1 MNTSYRTRR
10 QLLDE
15 LQDIT
20 SRMMEAEET
29 LRAIRGGEVDALVG
43 STAEGDR
50 IFTLT
55 GAEYPYRVMVET
67 MNEGAVT
74 LASDGTI
81 LYCNQRFAE
90 IVKMSLE
97 KVIGSSIYRY
107 ISSKDLQLFEA
118 LVEQGLQENS
128 KVELALQTGGEN
140 SAPVLLSISALQPTD
155 MPGAVCMVITD
166 LTEQKRNEEMLAE
179 EKLTTQILNQ
189 AAEMLV
195 LCDHQ
200 GRIVRASESTNRLF
214 GRSPIFHTFDETFHL
229 LYPDGDPFV
238 LLSAIKAK
246 FLHAIDVTFK
256 HGDNESFSFLLS
268 ANSLITHKG
277 VIGIVVVMVDI
288 TDRKR
293 MEEELQNAYDG
304 LEERVAER
312 TAQLVESNTALKQ
325 EIAKRIIIGEELKES
340 RERLRNLTKHLQK
353 IREQERAFLSRELHD
368 ELGQSLTGMKM
379 DIRWVERRLPED
391 SALILERLHSIIVL
405 IDDAILSV
413 QRISMAL
420 RPPALDDFGLSEAI
434 KLALTNFEKK
444 THLTCKFISTPQRI
458 VLNKEIST
466 EIFRI
471 FQEAFTN
478 ITRHAGAI
486 NVTIL
491 LQNTGDKLIM
501 EVRDDGRGITKKE
514 IMDHTSIGLTGM
526 RERAYAM
533 EGNLTIVGIRGKG
546 TILTLNVPLNE
557 GKEKHTETIKRGL
570 KKALEEA

>member
-1 MNTSYRTRR
+1 MNKSYRTRR
-10 QLLDE
+10 QLLNE
-15 LQDIT
+15 LQELT
-20 SRMMEAEET
+20 ARMMEAEET
-29 LRAIRGGEVDALVG
+29 LRAIVGGEVDGLVV
-43 STAEGDR
+43 SAVEGDQL
-50 IFTLT
+50 FTLS
-55 GAEYPYRVMVET
+55 GADHPYRIMVET

-74 LASDGTI
+74 LTADGTI
-81 LYCNQRFAE
+81 LYCNQRFVD
-90 IVKMSLE
+90 ILQGSLE
-97 KVIGSSIYRY
+97 NVLGSAIYHY
-107 ISSKDLQLFEA
+107 IAAKDLQLFKA
-118 LVEQGLQENS
+118 LVEQGLKENS
-128 KVELALQTGGEN
+128 KVELALRTGGEN
-140 SAPVLLSISALQPTD
+140 YAPVLLSVSPLQPKD
-155 MPGAVCMVITD
+155 MPGAMCIVVTD

-200 GRIVRASESTNRLF
+200 GRIIRASQSTNRF
-214 GRSPIFHTFDETFHL
+214 FDRSPIFQTFDEAFHL
-229 LYPDGDPFV
+229 LYPDGTPCV
-238 LLSAIKAK
+238 LLSAMSDKS
-246 FLHAIDVTFK
+246 LHAVEVTFK

-268 ANSLITHKG
+268 ANSLSTHKG

-288 TDRKR
+288 TERRRTEK
-293 MEEELQNAYDG
+293 ELQEAYDG

-312 TAQLVESNTALKQ
+312 TAQLVESNTSLEQ
-325 EIAKRIIIGEELKES
+325 EIAQRIIIGEELKES
-340 RERLRNLTKHLQK
+340 RERLRNLTKHLQN

-368 ELGQSLTGMKM
+368 ELGQTLTGMKM
-379 DIRWVERRLPED
+379 DIRWIERRLPED
-391 SALILERLHSIIVL
+391 SALILARLHSIIVL

-434 KLALTNFEKK
+434 KLALTDFEKK

-458 VLNKEIST
+458 VLNREIST

-546 TILTLNVPLNE
+546 TILTLTVPLNE
-557 GKEKHTETIKRGL
+557 GKEEHTETIKRGL

>member
-1 MNTSYRTRR
+1 MNKSYRTRR

-20 SRMMEAEET
+20 SRMVESEET
-29 LRAIRGGEVDALVG
+29 LRAIQAGEVDGLVV

-50 IFTLT
+50 IFTLS
-55 GAEYPYRVMVET
+55 GADRPYRVMVET
-67 MNEGAVT
+67 MNEGAIT

-81 LYCNQRFAE
+81 LYCNQRFVD
-90 IVKMSLE
+90 IVKGSLE
-97 KVIGSSIYRY
+97 KVIGSSIYHY
-107 ISSKDLQLFEA
+107 ISSKDFQLFEA
-118 LVEQGLQENS
+118 LVGRGLEGNS
-128 KVELALQTGGEN
+128 TLELALQTGGKN
-140 SAPVLLSISALQPTD
+140 SAPALLSASPLQRKD
-155 MPGAVCMVITD
+155 MPGAICMVVTD

-189 AAEMLV
+189 AAEILV

-200 GRIVRASESTNRLF
+200 GRIVRASQSTNRLF

-229 LYPDGDPFV
+229 LYPDGAPFV

-256 HGDNESFSFLLS
+256 HGDNESLSFLLS

-312 TAQLVESNTALKQ
+312 TAQLVESNTSLKQ
-325 EIAKRIIIGEELKES
+325 EIAKRIIIGEELQES

-379 DIRWVERRLPED
+379 DIRWIERRLPED

-458 VLNKEIST
+458 VLNREIST

-546 TILTLNVPLNE
+546 TVLTLNVPLNE